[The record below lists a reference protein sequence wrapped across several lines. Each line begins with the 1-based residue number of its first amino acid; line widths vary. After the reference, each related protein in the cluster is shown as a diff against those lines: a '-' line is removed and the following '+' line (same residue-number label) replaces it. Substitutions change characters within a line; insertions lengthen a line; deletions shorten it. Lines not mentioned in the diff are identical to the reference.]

1 MFNVKTRRAIYT
13 RTCNKTSTEVSNA
26 FIHFGGSDRTT
37 STFSSCEF
45 NRSTRSRH
53 IEIPLTMDGRGG
65 EIAIVVVLAVVCIC
79 WVIGICYC
87 LRIRNSLRPG
97 PSLSIDGDPLE
108 LERVADE
115 FFFGPQDD
123 ATAFESRDFEVDE
136 ADEFDSQVSI
146 EQKSNC
152 SHCSPTNEGI
162 SASISTDDME
172 TPSQKKYPLNELMM
186 GKS

>member
-1 MFNVKTRRAIYT
+1 MNCRPNFACGCSQKSFKKIE
-13 RTCNKTSTEVSNA
+13 CC
-26 FIHFGGSDRTT
+26 HFG
-37 STFSSCEF
+37 SCL
-45 NRSTRSRH
+45 
-53 IEIPLTMDGRGG
+53 P
-65 EIAIVVVLAVVCIC
+65 
-79 WVIGICYC
+79 C

-97 PSLSIDGDPLE
+97 PSLSIDGDPSE

-172 TPSQKKYPLNELMM
+172 TPSQEISIERTQDGEKIRDK
-186 GKS
+186 